1 MESKLQT
8 FSAFQIYSTGIS
20 DKISVMVDRLWIK
33 DNRVF
38 FRVVEGMTTNEKT
51 FRKEYSNNVYSII
64 SRKDFISI
72 RCRLYF

>member
-33 DNRVF
+33 ENRVF

-51 FRKEYSNNVYSII
+51 FRKRN
-64 SRKDFISI
+64 
-72 RCRLYF
+72 

>member
-1 MESKLQT
+1 MESKLHKL
-8 FSAFQIYSTGIS
+8 SAFHMYSTGIS

-38 FRVVEGMTTNEKT
+38 FRVVESLTTNEKT
-51 FRKEYSNNVYSII
+51 FRNEYSNNVYSI

>member
-38 FRVVEGMTTNEKT
+38 FRVVEGMTTTEKT
-51 FRKEYSNNVYSII
+51 FRKEYSNNVYSI

>member
-8 FSAFQIYSTGIS
+8 LSGFQIYSLGITN
-20 DKISVMVDRLWIK
+20 KISIMVDHLWIK

-38 FRVVEGMTTNEKT
+38 FRVVEGMPQNVKSFRNEH
-51 FRKEYSNNVYSII
+51 SNNVYSI
-64 SRKDFISI
+64 SRKDFMSI

>member
-51 FRKEYSNNVYSII
+51 FRKEYSNNVYSI

>member
-38 FRVVEGMTTNEKT
+38 IRVVEGMNTNEKT
-51 FRKEYSNNVYSII
+51 FRKEYKNNFY
-64 SRKDFISI
+64 
-72 RCRLYF
+72 

>member
-8 FSAFQIYSTGIS
+8 LSAFQIYSIGIP
-20 DKISVMVDRLWIK
+20 DDINIMVDHLWIK

-38 FRVVEGMTTNEKT
+38 FRVVEGMPPNVKNFRNEP
-51 FRKEYSNNVYSII
+51 SNNVYSI
-64 SRKDFISI
+64 STKDFASI

>member
-38 FRVVEGMTTNEKT
+38 FRVVECMTPTEKI
-51 FRKEYSNNVYSII
+51 FRKEYSNNVYSI
-64 SRKDFISI
+64 SRKSFVSI

>member
-38 FRVVEGMTTNEKT
+38 FRVVEDMNTNEKT
-51 FRKEYSNNVYSII
+51 FRKEYSNNVYSI

>member
-38 FRVVEGMTTNEKT
+38 FRVVEDMTTNEKT
-51 FRKEYSNNVYSII
+51 FRKEYSNNVYSI

>member
-20 DKISVMVDRLWIK
+20 EKISVMVDRLWIK

-38 FRVVEGMTTNEKT
+38 FRVVECMTPNEET
-51 FRKEYSNNVYSII
+51 FRKERLNNVYSI
-64 SRKDFISI
+64 SRKDFVSI

>member
-51 FRKEYSNNVYSII
+51 FRKEHSNNVYSI